1 MDIFSVVQPSC
12 LASPDSHLV
21 RTSLVGISES
31 RLATASPIFRFRW
44 STAAFSW
51 TPNDNTDYL
60 AAEDSKVN
68 RLKSNMEVSNR
79 NQGPGN
85 GIMMCCVHTSI
96 VSLSDGGV
104 A

>member
-1 MDIFSVVQPSC
+1 VPHSC
-12 LASPDSHLV
+12 LASPDSHLGTL
-21 RTSLVGISES
+21 TSLVGISEF
-31 RLATASPIFRFRW
+31 RLATASPIFRW
-44 STAAFSW
+44 SMAAFSW

-79 NQGPGN
+79 NQRSGN
-85 GIMMCCVHTSI
+85 GIMMRCVHTSI